1 MLSFA
6 AAQDTV
12 EYVDGNKRTGRL
24 AGADNKVF
32 KLRIPAP
39 VAGQQAAVISINRN
53 EVEKIIFGPDPDL
66 ETVIKDPVIGRTAFA
81 RLLWQRLE
89 PFLSVPESPA
99 AKAGIAYGDIL
110 LLSADAKRHNEA
122 LDLFRRI
129 ETEAWNE

>member
-1 MLSFA
+1 
-6 AAQDTV
+6 V

-24 AGADNKVF
+24 AGADDKVF

-53 EVEKIIFGPDPDL
+53 EVAKIIFGPDPDL

-89 PFLSVPESPA
+89 PFLS
-99 AKAGIAYGDIL
+99 
-110 LLSADAKRHNEA
+110 
-122 LDLFRRI
+122 
-129 ETEAWNE
+129 